1 MNMER
6 SIAIKKLEK
15 LLGKKLAW
23 RINPKA
29 PDAEERQ
36 AAREALS
43 TAIAERKALQEQRD
57 AREREL
63 LADPE
68 YQRLKAAAKAAAEN
82 VESISGIT
90 RRHKITV
97 GTNEGI
103 FFLVKAEGDSWEQII
118 EKLTAKAAA

>member
-6 SIAIKKLEK
+6 SVAIKKLEK

-29 PDAEERQ
+29 LDAEERQ
-36 AAREALS
+36 AARETLTA
-43 TAIAERKALQEQRD
+43 AIAERKALQEKRD

-68 YQRLKAAAKAAAEN
+68 YQQLKAAAKAAAEN
-82 VESISGIT
+82 AERISGLT
-90 RRHKITV
+90 RCFKITV
-97 GTNEGI
+97 GTNEGM